1 MTAKSEIEDRI
12 QGLDLGADDYLPKPF
27 AMGELLARI
36 RAMLRRREE
45 FTPDILTCGNLSLNQ
60 QSYELSCNNKSVV
73 LPKLEYQLMEVLM
86 LNQGIYLSSEK
97 LLTKVWGYDTDAELG
112 IVWVYIS
119 YLRKRLSLLHANA
132 AITQKEIQQT
142 LDSLLAFNRDAGG
155 SAAPLQPESLLRQ
168 PGNPGNA
175 QENALS
181 STFFVVRFGG
191 DGTVLFTDVSH
202 ISFITEEQA
211 VVMAQEVLNTGTSS
225 GSKNPFCY
233 RIDAPKDNAA
243 QTIVFLDTSRES
255 ASELRVLLLSIALG
269 ILCWL
274 FMLLLVTLLS
284 RKAINP
290 IAQNI
295 DRQKKFITNAGH
307 ELKTPLA
314 TILANTE
321 ALELHNGE
329 SKWSRNIRSEIGRL
343 SSLVNQLLL
352 LARMDEGAAQSVAAD
367 FSLSSLTQDIL
378 QPFLSSMELKQIT
391 LTTDIHP
398 DIVLHADREQIAQLL
413 SILLDNA
420 VKYVNPQGE
429 IVVRLTSGSRDRK
442 VTLLIQNTCRQLPD
456 APPDKLFDRF
466 YRADRARTREDTHSG
481 FGIGLSVA
489 DAIVKA
495 NNGSIHAAYPAPDT
509 ISFTVSF

>member
-1 MTAKSEIEDRI
+1 
-12 QGLDLGADDYLPKPF
+12 
-27 AMGELLARI
+27 
-36 RAMLRRREE
+36 
-45 FTPDILTCGNLSLNQ
+45 
-60 QSYELSCNNKSVV
+60 
-73 LPKLEYQLMEVLM
+73 
-86 LNQGIYLSSEK
+86 
-97 LLTKVWGYDTDAELG
+97 
-112 IVWVYIS
+112 
-119 YLRKRLSLLHANA
+119 
-132 AITQKEIQQT
+132 
-142 LDSLLAFNRDAGG
+142 
-155 SAAPLQPESLLRQ
+155 
-168 PGNPGNA
+168 
-175 QENALS
+175 
-181 STFFVVRFGG
+181 
-191 DGTVLFTDVSH
+191 
-202 ISFITEEQA
+202 
-211 VVMAQEVLNTGTSS
+211 
-225 GSKNPFCY
+225 
-233 RIDAPKDNAA
+233 
-243 QTIVFLDTSRES
+243 
-255 ASELRVLLLSIALG
+255 
-269 ILCWL
+269 
-274 FMLLLVTLLS
+274 MLLPVTLLS
-284 RKAINP
+284 RKAIKP

-329 SKWSRNIRSEIGRL
+329 SKWSRNIRSEIGRP

-352 LARMDEGAAQSVAAD
+352 LARMDEGAAQNVAAD

-466 YRADRARTREDTHSG
+466 YRADRARTRKDTHSG

-509 ISFTVSF
+509 ISFTLSF

>member
-1 MTAKSEIEDRI
+1 MIKTLQKKFILTAMTAVTLLIVC
-12 QGLDLGADDYLPKPF
+12 LLGAINITNY
-27 AMGELLARI
+27 
-36 RAMLRRREE
+36 
-45 FTPDILTCGNLSLNQ
+45 
-60 QSYELSCNNKSVV
+60 
-73 LPKLEYQLMEVLM
+73 
-86 LNQGIYLSSEK
+86 
-97 LLTKVWGYDTDAELG
+97 
-112 IVWVYIS
+112 
-119 YLRKRLSLLHANA
+119 

-142 LDSLLAFNRDAGG
+142 LDTLLAFNRNAGG
-155 SAAPLQPESLLRQ
+155 SAAPLQPESLPRQ
-168 PGNPGNA
+168 PGNPQNA

-181 STFFVVRFGG
+181 STFFVVRCDG

-211 VVMAQEVLNTGTSS
+211 VTMAQEVLNTGTSS
-225 GSKNPFCY
+225 GNRKPFCY
-233 RIDAPKDNAA
+233 RIDFQKDDAA
-243 QTIVFLDTSRES
+243 QTLVFLDTSKES
-255 ASELRVLLLSIALG
+255 ASQLRVLLLSVALG
-269 ILCWL
+269 ILCWA

-284 RKAINP
+284 RRAIKP

-352 LARMDEGAAQSVAAD
+352 LARMDEGGSQTVATD
-367 FSLSSLTQDIL
+367 FSFSSLTQDIL
-378 QPFLSSMELKQIT
+378 QPFLTSMELKQIT
-391 LTTDIHP
+391 LTTDIAP
-398 DIVLHADREQIAQLL
+398 DIMLHADREQISQLL

-420 VKYVNPQGE
+420 VKYVSPQGT
-429 IVVRLTSGSRDRK
+429 IVVRLTTDSREK
-442 VTLLIQNTCRQLPD
+442 KSTLCIQNTCLQLPD
-456 APPDKLFDRF
+456 VPPDKLFDRF
-466 YRADRARTREDTHSG
+466 YRADGARTREDTHSG

-495 NNGSIHAAYPAPDT
+495 NSGSIHAAYHEPDT
-509 ISFTVSF
+509 ISFTVTF